1 MTEAGALDRRDWLEA
16 AFARYEAPLL
26 SYAARLTGNLETAR
40 DVVQEAFMKLLAQD
54 RANLNGN
61 EAAWL
66 YTVCRNRALDL
77 QRRSARAAAALQE
90 RADAPAARSPDASA
104 QSREDS
110 QHVLGLVAR
119 LPQDQQEAVI
129 LRFQCDL
136 SYKQIAEVTGQS
148 TGTVGYL
155 LHMAL
160 RALREQMLKAESRKL
175 KVEN

>member
-1 MTEAGALDRRDWLEA
+1 MTGEAMTEAGALDRRSWLEA
-16 AFARYEAPLL
+16 AVTRYEAPLL
-26 SYAARLTGNLETAR
+26 SYAARLTGNLEAAR

-77 QRRSARAAAALQE
+77 QRRSTRAAAALHE
-90 RADAPAARSPDASA
+90 HAESPATPTPGSAA

-110 QHVLGLVAR
+110 QHALSLVAQ
-119 LPQDQQEAVI
+119 LPRDQQEAVI

-155 LHMAL
+155 LHVAL
-160 RALREQMLKAESRKL
+160 RTLRGQMVNGEC
-175 KVEN
+175 

>member
-1 MTEAGALDRRDWLEA
+1 MTEAGTLNRRDWLEA

-26 SYAARLTGNLETAR
+26 SYAARLTGNLEAAR
-40 DVVQEAFMKLLAQD
+40 DVVQEAFMKLVSQD

-66 YTVCRNRALDL
+66 YTVCRNRALDV
-77 QRRSARAAAALQE
+77 QRRSARAAAALHE
-90 RADAPAARSPDASA
+90 HAESPPAPMPGSTVQA
-104 QSREDS
+104 REDA
-110 QHVLGLVAR
+110 QHVLSLVAQ
-119 LPQDQQEAVI
+119 LPRDQQEAVI

-155 LHMAL
+155 LHVAL
-160 RALREQMLKAESRKL
+160 RTLRGQMANGEW
-175 KVEN
+175 